1 MKKMAKRFIS
11 LLAVFALACTM
22 LTVVYADDAQFEVI
36 IDSEHSSVE
45 PGDTLTVTVKLNNLD
60 TVRAGDIFLSYDK
73 DAFDISGTP
82 AVDTNFDGL
91 FTAAKP
97 ELGTDA
103 ANGLVK
109 LAFASGTPLTIS
121 AGQTLFTASFTAK
134 NAFGKYTFS
143 LSDASNLFVG
153 ETEEPDKVDF
163 DVTGSDVTITA
174 ANDATLARLA
184 VSAGTL
190 NPDFASDVTSYDL
203 GEVSNNT
210 SSLVITAKTNNEN
223 ATITYNGAASNSVS
237 LNVGDNTIKV
247 VVTAADGTTTKEYTI
262 TVARKDRTTT
272 GGGSIGNTITG
283 PKKDDPAKPDDGKD
297 DPNKPNKP
305 DDKKRPSD
313 KFTDLTGY
321 DWALDHI
328 DKLIEKEIVNGT
340 SETTYEPGADVTR
353 AQFAKLVALAFG
365 LKKTDAAA
373 AVYSDVNDGDWFKEY
388 VDIASQNGIVTG
400 YPDGTFLPNA
410 RITREEM
417 CVMLARALKSYNLE
431 TKENTFADRAQMGD
445 WAIESIN
452 LLSANGVIVGKENN
466 LFAPK
471 DYATRAESAVVISRV
486 LDIISK

>member
-22 LTVVYADDAQFEVI
+22 LTVVYAADAQFEVI

-121 AGQTLFTASFTAK
+121 AEQTLFTASFTAK
-134 NAFGKYTFS
+134 NTFGKYTFS

-174 ANDATLARLA
+174 ADDATLASLA

-203 GEVSNNT
+203 GEVSNNV
-210 SSLVITAKTNNEN
+210 SQLVISAKANNPG
-223 ATITYNGAASNSVS
+223 AKITYNGAASNAVS
-237 LNVGDNTIKV
+237 LDVGENTIKV
-247 VVTAADGTTTKEYTI
+247 LVTAVDGTTTKEYTI
-262 TVARKDRTTT
+262 TVTRKDRTTT

-283 PKKDDPAKPDDGKD
+283 PKKDDPTKPDDGKD
-297 DPNKPNKP
+297 NPTNP

-365 LKKTDAAA
+365 LEKTDAAA
-373 AVYSDVNDGDWFKEY
+373 TVYSDVNDGDWFKEY
-388 VDIASQNGIVTG
+388 VDIASQNGIVSG

-410 RITREEM
+410 KITREEM
-417 CVMLARALKSYNLE
+417 CVMLARALKSYELE

-445 WAIESIN
+445 WAIESID

-486 LDIISK
+486 LEIISK

>member
-22 LTVVYADDAQFEVI
+22 LTVVYAADAQFEVI

-45 PGDTLTVTVKLNNLD
+45 PGDMLTVTVKLNNLD

-82 AVDTNFDGL
+82 AVDTDFDGL
-91 FTAAKP
+91 FAAAKP

-109 LAFASGTPLTIS
+109 LAFASGAPLTIS
-121 AGQTLFTASFTAK
+121 EEQTLFTASFTAK
-134 NAFGKYTFS
+134 NTFGKHTFS
-143 LSDASNLFVG
+143 LSDDSSLFVG
-153 ETEEPDKVDF
+153 ENEEPDKVDF

-174 ANDATLARLA
+174 ADDATLTSLA

-190 NPDFASDVTSYDL
+190 NPAFAPDVTSYDL
-203 GEVSNNT
+203 GEVSNNV
-210 SSLVITAKTNNEN
+210 SSLIITAKTNNEN
-223 ATITYNGAASNSVS
+223 ATITYNGASSNAVS
-237 LNVGDNTIKV
+237 LAVGDNTIKV

-262 TVARKDRTTT
+262 TVARKERTST

-283 PKKDDPAKPDDGKD
+283 PKDNKPDDGKD
-297 DPNKPNKP
+297 DPNKPGKP
-305 DDKKRPSD
+305 DDDKKRPSD

-340 SETTYEPGADVTR
+340 SETTFEPGSDVTR

-373 AVYSDVNDGDWFKEY
+373 AVYSDVNDGDWFKEF
-388 VDIASQNGIVTG
+388 VDIASQNGIATG

-410 RITREEM
+410 KITREEM
-417 CVMLARALKSYNLE
+417 CVMLARALKSYELE
-431 TKENTFADRAQMGD
+431 TKENTFADKAQMGD
-445 WAIESIN
+445 WAIESID

-471 DYATRAESAVVISRV
+471 DYATRAESAVVISRI